1 MFQWSTILN
10 SIASGKKSPED
21 YPSYAPCAD
30 HLIFP
35 TLKSWEDGRVHAEW
49 PVSEKFLN
57 SRGHLFGGYFGVL
70 ADMTFCYTVMT
81 IIKGDE
87 GFTTSDLRISYFRPV
102 SSGTLKI
109 EGYVV
114 NRIRKIIHVE
124 AVFTDEKGEPVAK
137 AAGVMTVVPM
147 GAIYPKKDF
156 KP

>member
-10 SIASGKKSPED
+10 SIASGKKSPAD

-35 TLKSWEDGRVHAEW
+35 TLKSWEEGRVHAEW

-57 SRGHLFGGYFGVL
+57 SRGHVFGGYFGVL

-81 IIKGDE
+81 ILKGDE
-87 GFTTSDLRISYFRPV
+87 GFNTSDLRVSYFRPV

-109 EGYVV
+109 EGHVV
-114 NRIRKIIHVE
+114 NRTRRIIHVE
-124 AVFTDEKGEPVAK
+124 AVFTDENGELVAK
-137 AAGVMTVVPM
+137 AAGVMAIIPM
-147 GAIYPKKDF
+147 NSIYTKKDP